1 MAQKPPLTYGAVI
14 SNTIQT
20 INLISMGVQMCRAV
34 MPKKEPTYQP
44 PPLENTD
51 PMEGLA
57 ADNELSNYQYRA
69 GAFYLGN
76 IHPEHGQNFEAGISD
91 DRHIF
96 IVAGNA
102 GGKGRSLI
110 IQNAIRWKG
119 GAVFLDPKGELASI
133 TAMRRGM
140 AEAAK
145 GSGTSVRRFIG
156 QQVAILD
163 PYGETDGAARRYQV
177 RYNPLSDID
186 IKSEEAQGQI
196 KKIASACI
204 IPEEGK
210 NSFFSESAETI
221 LAGAIEAVL
230 LTYPKA
236 EHNLSFVRKMLLH
249 SFDDLLDILQD
260 MKPKHELREKIKVV
274 DGKKK
279 LFREVQKSRGRIP
292 DDGLAAEALGML
304 SDVTG
309 TDEAGAFKTT
319 LSRNLKWL
327 SEPQIQRHV
336 DTSDVS
342 LKAIVQSGG
351 TVYIVVP
358 PNRIDDLKC
367 WLRIITQ
374 TAINAKISLG
384 VNQRTQPTLFMLDE
398 FPLLGNFKE
407 IEKSAGFLR
416 GYNCKITCVIQ
427 NIGQIK
433 QHYAKNWETFLG
445 NAGAIIGFATNDLET
460 EEYLSKRMGK
470 ILAWE
475 TSYSINSG
483 VSAQMMGGSVSDG
496 KTTSQA
502 QRERGVRLSNEIHEM
517 TARETMRAFVIPAS
531 GKPFSIQRQ
540 NYDAIEMP
548 GIYDSPQFCDEWN
561 TKYGGIKL
569 C

>member
-1 MAQKPPLTYGAVI
+1 MAQKPPLTYGAI
-14 SNTIQT
+14 INNTIAT
-20 INLISMGVQMCRAV
+20 INLLSVGVQMYRA
-34 MPKKEPTYQP
+34 MSPKQEPTYQP

-57 ADNELSNYQYRA
+57 DDKELANYQYRA

-76 IHPEHGQNFEAGISD
+76 IHPEHGQCFEAGISD

-133 TAMRRGM
+133 TAMRRGT

-145 GSGTSVRRFIG
+145 GTGTSVRRFIG

-236 EHNLSFVRKMLLH
+236 EHNLSFVRKMLLN

-260 MKPKHELREKIKVV
+260 IKPRHLPVSYTH
-274 DGKKK
+274 
-279 LFREVQKSRGRIP
+279 L
-292 DDGLAAEALGML
+292 
-304 SDVTG
+304 
-309 TDEAGAFKTT
+309 T
-319 LSRNLKWL
+319 L
-327 SEPQIQRHV
+327 P
-336 DTSDVS
+336 T
-342 LKAIVQSGG
+342 KA
-351 TVYIVVP
+351 
-358 PNRIDDLKC
+358 
-367 WLRIITQ
+367 
-374 TAINAKISLG
+374 
-384 VNQRTQPTLFMLDE
+384 
-398 FPLLGNFKE
+398 
-407 IEKSAGFLR
+407 
-416 GYNCKITCVIQ
+416 
-427 NIGQIK
+427 
-433 QHYAKNWETFLG
+433 
-445 NAGAIIGFATNDLET
+445 
-460 EEYLSKRMGK
+460 
-470 ILAWE
+470 
-475 TSYSINSG
+475 
-483 VSAQMMGGSVSDG
+483 
-496 KTTSQA
+496 
-502 QRERGVRLSNEIHEM
+502 
-517 TARETMRAFVIPAS
+517 
-531 GKPFSIQRQ
+531 
-540 NYDAIEMP
+540 
-548 GIYDSPQFCDEWN
+548 
-561 TKYGGIKL
+561 
-569 C
+569 